1 MTTKPYA
8 ENALDHAVAAIPKPR
23 QKRDYRLFSTTDE
36 HSMGHDLSNLLS
48 AIDGFAQLL
57 AKDAQA
63 IADEVA
69 SIRIGSIREATR
81 LALQMLRDAQSTSD
95 APTSPKPQTDL
106 RSVMRMVFDQISAT
120 KPQQVAVRLNL
131 PDVPI
136 NLPID
141 EVKLAR
147 ALLNTVKNAVQA
159 IDGKGRVTLS
169 LVNESSPIKWEGLH
183 RRIGVIQDVIDW
195 RIEVEDNGIGM
206 PDRIL
211 QQAFEPRFTTKPNA
225 NSSGFGLQSIL
236 DFCDD
241 RIGTVELAT
250 RRGSGTR
257 MTFRFFKSDSETH
270 EKVDATAR
278 LASVAKQDSKK
289 ILVVDDNELSGLMVV
304 QMLRRQHYAATYV
317 TSAEEAL
324 GSDLSG
330 FDLIISD
337 MRMPDTDGIAFAEQI
352 KSRHPKIPLILY
364 SGARHCDVPLKLFH
378 AVLKKPI
385 DPDALG
391 SLIERIL
398 STQVNRA
405 GFAGGSFS

>member
-1 MTTKPYA
+1 MTSKPYTKTA
-8 ENALDHAVAAIPKPR
+8 VDDAVAAIPKPR
-23 QKRDYRLFSTTDE
+23 QKRDYGLFSTTDE
-36 HSMGHDLSNLLS
+36 NAMAHDLSNLLS

-57 AKDAQA
+57 ATDAQA

-81 LALQMLRDAQSTSD
+81 QALQMLQDAQSTGD
-95 APTSPKPQTDL
+95 QPASPKQPIDL

-136 NLPID
+136 NLSID

-169 LVNESSPIKWEGLH
+169 LVNESSSIKWEGLH
-183 RRIGVIQDVIDW
+183 RRIGVNLDVIDW
-195 RIEVEDNGIGM
+195 RIEVEDTGIGM

-225 NSSGFGLQSIL
+225 KSSGFGLQSIL

-270 EKVDATAR
+270 ERADATAR
-278 LASVAKQDSKK
+278 LASVATQDSKK
-289 ILVVDDNELSGLMVV
+289 ILVVDDNELAGLMLV
-304 QMLRRQHYAATYV
+304 QMLRRQRYAATYL

-337 MRMPDTDGIAFAEQI
+337 MRMPDTDGIAFGDQVKAI
-352 KSRHPKIPLILY
+352 HPRLPIILY
-364 SGARHCDVPLKLFH
+364 SGARQCHASPDVFE

-385 DPDALG
+385 DPVGLG
-391 SLIERIL
+391 SIIQRVL
-398 STQVNRA
+398 SRSSRSHNHREKEW
-405 GFAGGSFS
+405 